1 MLRYDSECPYAGFAT
16 DLTVPPGLATD
27 LTVPPGLA
35 EASEEK
41 VQGVPI
47 RKRVSRLEIGAG
59 RVGHMA
65 P

>member
-27 LTVPPGLA
+27 LTIPPGLA

-41 VQGVPI
+41 V
-47 RKRVSRLEIGAG
+47 
-59 RVGHMA
+59 
-65 P
+65 